1 MHAVCIFFK
10 LLAET
15 RLPGDANQAGFA
27 ANFDIP
33 VGVTLRGS
41 GLFGARAGSA
51 LASGAARSSLTDRYS
66 SAAKSR
72 PIMHHPSSGARSCAV
87 SDCIH
92 CDIHDLLEPE
102 LAREGADL
110 GAIAAKVTEVL
121 ADLVVMADPQD
132 RAALLADV
140 IANLGHIVLE
150 KTEQPQAAG
159 GSEAKPRRH

>member
-1 MHAVCIFFK
+1 MCIFFK
-10 LLAET
+10 LSAEA
-15 RLPGDANQAGFA
+15 RLLGDANQAGFA

-33 VGVTLRGS
+33 VGVTLRVS
-41 GLFGARAGSA
+41 DRSGARRTGRCAGA
-51 LASGAARSSLTDRYS
+51 VRSSLTDRYS
-66 SAAKSR
+66 SAAKSQ
-72 PIMHHPSSGARSCAV
+72 PIMRHPSSGARSCAV

-102 LAREGADL
+102 LARESADL